1 MHSGILRTRQV
12 FVFLFFLLSLALL
25 LIRLFYLQVVKHP
38 FYYKIANEEHAFSE
52 QLQPRRGT
60 IYDRNMRVLAVNLNR
75 ESVYANPRE
84 IKDKEETTRI
94 LASLLG
100 LDKDIVFEKISKN
113 KGFVWIK
120 RKLTTTEA
128 LRLRKLNLAGI
139 GFIEESKRFYPNL
152 QLACHVLGSV
162 DIDNKGLEGLES
174 LYDNY
179 LKGSGGW
186 LISMQ
191 DAKRNLLKSYQ
202 EDFLQPKN
210 GYNLVLTIDDVIQN
224 IAERELYK
232 MYDKYHAKGASI
244 IVMDPKNGDILALAN
259 YPGFDLNNVA
269 KRPQESI
276 RNRAINDFFEPG
288 SIFKIVTASVAL
300 EENAVSFN
308 DKFDCENGAW
318 KVGKRV
324 LHDHRPHGI
333 LTFKEVIEKSSNIGT
348 IKVASVFGP
357 EKMFKY
363 MRLFG
368 FYEKTGIDLPGE
380 VVGMNRPLS
389 GWTSSS
395 MYAIPMGQ
403 EVTTTVIQ
411 LARAIS
417 VIADNGFLVKPRI
430 VKQIVDEDGEVIKDF
445 QPQVSRKVISPET
458 ASKMRGL
465 LMGVIESGT
474 GKKAK
479 MEEFSAGGKT
489 GTAQKV
495 EPGGVYSHS
504 RFVASFI
511 GFAPV
516 SKPVLAVAVCIDEP
530 RPVYF
535 GGDVAAPVF
544 KNVVDESLKYLNI
557 KDAHAPAR
565 QPAAA
570 QR

>member
-1 MHSGILRTRQV
+1 VHSGIVRTRQV
-12 FVFLFFLLSLALL
+12 FVFLFFLLALTLL
-25 LIRLFYLQVVKHP
+25 LVRLFYLQTIRYT
-38 FYYKIANEEHAFSE
+38 FYHKIANEEHTFSE
-52 QLQPRRGT
+52 KLQPKRGT

-84 IKDKEETTRI
+84 IKSKEETAEI
-94 LASLLG
+94 LASALD
-100 LDKDIVFEKISKN
+100 LDKDAVIEKISKD

-120 RKLTTTEA
+120 RKLTSKEA
-128 LRLRKLNLAGI
+128 LQLRKKTIAGV

-179 LKGSGGW
+179 LKGQGGW
-186 LISMQ
+186 LTSMQ
-191 DAKRNLLKSYQ
+191 DAKKNLLKSYQ
-202 EDFLQPKN
+202 EDFLPPKN
-210 GYNLVLTIDDVIQN
+210 GYDLVLTIDDVIQN

-259 YPGFDLNNVA
+259 YPNFDLNNMT
-269 KRPQESI
+269 KRPTESI

-288 SIFKIVTASVAL
+288 SIFKIVTASTAL
-300 EENAVSFN
+300 EENAVKLD
-308 DKFDCENGAW
+308 DKFNCENGAW
-318 KVGKRV
+318 KIGKRV
-324 LHDHRPHGI
+324 LHDHKPHGI
-333 LTFKEVIEKSSNIGT
+333 LTFREVIEKSSNIGT
-348 IKVASVFGP
+348 VKVASIFGP
-357 EKMFKY
+357 EKMYKY

-380 VVGMNRPLS
+380 VVGMNRPIS
-389 GWTSSS
+389 SWTSSS

-403 EVTTTVIQ
+403 EVTSTTIQ

-430 VKQIVDEDGEVIKDF
+430 VKHIVDEDGEVIKDF
-445 QPQVSRKVISPET
+445 PSQVTRKVISPQT
-458 ASKMRGL
+458 AAKMRGI
-465 LMGVIESGT
+465 LMGVVETGT
-474 GKKAK
+474 GQKAK
-479 MEEFSAGGKT
+479 MEEFSSGGKT

-495 EPGGVYSHS
+495 DPGGTYSHN

-516 SKPVLAVAVCIDEP
+516 SKPVLAVAICVDEP
-530 RPVYF
+530 HPVYF

-544 KNVVDESLKYLNI
+544 KNVVDESLKHLNI
-557 KDAHAPAR
+557 KDTYTPSKPTAAH
-565 QPAAA
+565 Q
-570 QR
+570 

>member
-1 MHSGILRTRQV
+1 MHSGIFRTRQV
-12 FVFLFFLLSLALL
+12 FVFLFFLLSLTLL
-25 LIRLFYLQVVKHP
+25 SARLFYLQAVRYP
-38 FYYKIANEEHAFSE
+38 FYRKIASEEHTFSE
-52 QLQPRRGT
+52 QLQPKRGT
-60 IYDRNMRVLAVNLNR
+60 IYDRNTRVLAVNLNR

-84 IKDKEETTRI
+84 IKNKEEAAKI
-94 LASLLG
+94 LASTLN
-100 LDKDIVFEKISKN
+100 LDQKAVIEKISRD
-113 KGFVWIK
+113 KGFAWIK
-120 RKLTTTEA
+120 RKLTTKEA
-128 LRLRKLNLAGI
+128 LQVRKFNLAGI
-139 GFIEESKRFYPNL
+139 GFIEESKRFYPNS

-179 LKGSGGW
+179 LKGQGGW
-186 LISMQ
+186 LVSMQ
-191 DAKRNLLKSYQ
+191 DAKKNLLKSYQ
-202 EDFLQPKN
+202 QEFLPPRN
-210 GYNLVLTIDDVIQN
+210 GYSLVLTIDDIIQN
-224 IAERELYK
+224 IAEKELYK

-259 YPGFDLNNVA
+259 YPNFDLNNLT
-269 KRPQESI
+269 KRPPEAI

-288 SIFKIVTASVAL
+288 SIFKIVTASTAL
-300 EENAVSFN
+300 EEKAVDLN

-318 KVGKRV
+318 KIGKRV
-324 LHDHRPHGI
+324 LHDHKPHGI
-333 LTFKEVIEKSSNIGT
+333 LTFREVIEKSSNIGT
-348 IKVASVFGP
+348 VKAAGMFGP

-380 VVGMNRPLS
+380 VTGMNRPIS

-403 EVTTTVIQ
+403 EVTSTAIQ

-430 VKQIVDEDGEVIKDF
+430 VRQIVDDDGEIIKEF
-445 QPQVSRKVISPET
+445 PPQVTRKVISPET
-458 ASKMRGL
+458 AAKMRGL
-465 LMGVIESGT
+465 LMGVVESGT
-474 GKKAK
+474 GQKAK

-495 EPGGVYSHS
+495 DPGGTYSHS
-504 RFVASFI
+504 RFMASFI

-530 RPVYF
+530 HPVYF

-544 KNVVDESLKYLNI
+544 KNVMDESLKHLGI
-557 KDAHAPAR
+557 KDTYVPSK
-565 QPAAA
+565 PKNKE
-570 QR
+570 